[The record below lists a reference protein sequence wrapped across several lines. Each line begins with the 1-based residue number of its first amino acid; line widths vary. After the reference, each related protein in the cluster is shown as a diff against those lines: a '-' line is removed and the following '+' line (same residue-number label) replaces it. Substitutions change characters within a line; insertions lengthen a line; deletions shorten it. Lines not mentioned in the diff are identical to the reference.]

1 MKKIKISFVQY
12 GGISY
17 RSLIDL
23 AIALDKSLFD
33 VNYFWCHPGKDLFS
47 NFNHLQASSEQVL
60 NEVQRLKNGGV
71 TPIQFS
77 VKKRFIPDPTLPW
90 IDTDFFDV
98 FEDIKTDIV
107 FTWKGGRAEYPF
119 MNLGVPVVEWN
130 VFGMVD
136 RSPNL
141 VKSLAISPLCR
152 ELYLKNGGDAA
163 KSEVIYVPVLAP
175 TTPDN
180 LRVQLSIENDAIVC
194 GMHQRPEDAIF
205 SPMSLDAVL
214 TISKILKNKIYF
226 LILGGSD
233 LYQSHAISIG
243 LNNFH
248 QLKYEPSIDGVSRFL
263 NTLDIYTHAR
273 ADGETLGRVLQE
285 AMIHKLP
292 IISHKAQWNAHI
304 ETIGAGGVV
313 VADSVQYVSTLT
325 EWVFDISRAKKIGA
339 LGYDQAIKKYSFPAI
354 VSRFEKV
361 LIEVAHNREFS
372 SYKAIKNYSRGV
384 VSINYAYLVRF
395 LFIKFINRASSIALG
410 KAGPGAVLRLQQFY
424 NRLRYR

>member
-23 AIALDKSLFD
+23 AISLDKSLFD

-47 NFNHLQASSEQVL
+47 NFNHLQASSEDVQS
-60 NEVQRLKNGGV
+60 EVERLINGGV

-98 FEDIKTDIV
+98 FETIKTDIV
-107 FTWKGGRAEYPF
+107 FTWKGGRSEYPF
-119 MNLGVPVVEWN
+119 MHLGHPVVEWN

-136 RSPNL
+136 RSENL

-152 ELYLKNGGDAA
+152 ELYLKNGGEGS
-163 KSEVIYVPVLAP
+163 KSEVMYVPVLAP
-175 TTPDN
+175 TTTDN
-180 LRVQLSIENDAIVC
+180 LRIQLSIEDNAIVC

-205 SPMSLDAVL
+205 SPIALDAVL
-214 TISKILKNKIYF
+214 NISKKLKNKIYF

-233 LYQSHAISIG
+233 RYQSYARTIG
-243 LNNFH
+243 LDNFH
-248 QLKYEPSIDGVSRFL
+248 QLKYEPSINGVSRFL

-285 AMIHKLP
+285 AMMHKLP
-292 IISHKAQWNAHI
+292 IISHKAQWNAHV
-304 ETIGAGGVV
+304 ETVGSGGVV
-313 VADSVQYVSTLT
+313 VSDSVQYASTLA
-325 EWVFDISRAKKIGA
+325 EWVLDISKAKKIGS
-339 LGYDQAIKKYSFPAI
+339 LGYDEAVKKYSFPAI
-354 VSRFEKV
+354 VSRFEDV
-361 LIEVAHNREFS
+361 LIEVAQIEEFGS
-372 SYKAIKNYSRGV
+372 HRLVKNHSRSV
-384 VSINYAYLVRF
+384 VSVNYAFLVRY
-395 LFIKFINRASSIALG
+395 LLIKFINRASSVVFG
-410 KAGPGAVLRLQQFY
+410 KAGPGAVLRLQQLY

>member
-1 MKKIKISFVQY
+1 MKKTKISFVQY

-23 AIALDKSLFD
+23 AISLDKNLFE

-47 NFNHLQASSEQVL
+47 NFNHLQATPEQVSI
-60 NEVQRLKNGGV
+60 EVQRLRDGGV

-90 IDTDFFDV
+90 IDTDFFEI
-98 FEDIKTDIV
+98 FEDIETDII

-119 MNLGVPVVEWN
+119 NNLDVPVVEWN

-152 ELYLKNGGDAA
+152 ELYLKNGGDAD
-163 KSEVIYVPVLAP
+163 KSEVMYVPVLAP
-175 TTPDN
+175 INTDN
-180 LRVQLSIENDAIVC
+180 LRVQLSIEDDAIVC

-205 SPMSLDAVL
+205 SPMSMDAVL
-214 TISKILKNKIYF
+214 AASKKLKNKIYF
-226 LILGGSD
+226 LVLGGSK
-233 LYQSHAISIG
+233 LYQSHANSIG
-243 LNNFH
+243 LNNFY
-248 QLKYEPSIDGVSRFL
+248 QLKYEPGIDGVSRFL

-285 AMIHKLP
+285 AMMHKLP

-304 ETIGAGGVV
+304 ETIGPGGVV
-313 VADSVQYVSTLT
+313 VSNSSQYASILS
-325 EWVFDISRAKKIGA
+325 EWILDISRAKKIGA
-339 LGYDQAIKKYSFPAI
+339 LGYDQAVKKYSFPAI
-354 VSRFEKV
+354 VSRFEGI
-361 LIEVAHNREFS
+361 LIEVTQNVDFTSRKS
-372 SYKAIKNYSRGV
+372 IKNYSKGA
-384 VSINYAYLVRF
+384 VSINYVYLVRYF
-395 LFIKFINRASSIALG
+395 FIKIINKVSTIVLG
-410 KAGPGAVLRLQQFY
+410 KSGPGAILRLQQFY
-424 NRLRYR
+424 NRLRYK